1 VLTGNVG
8 SGDRESSA
16 PDADTA
22 RLLVAAA
29 RQLGETLDPERIYD
43 TFHGLLETAVPHD
56 GIVVSSFEPSTRAIR
71 CEYAWTD
78 GNRLDVTTFPVLT
91 LNPEGGGMQSRV
103 IRSGEPILFNDVAE
117 RVERGG
123 TFYNVDA
130 EGNLKK
136 LPDSGPAPTRAAIMV
151 PVKHEGAVVGVVQ
164 VMSDHRHYGEEHLDI
179 VEGLVG
185 LMAAAVR
192 NARLYEAAQREI
204 AARARAEAE
213 QQRLAVSEALAR
225 AIAGERE
232 QAARVLQAVG
242 DGIAFVD
249 DDGVVRLW
257 NRAAELLTGRRAEE
271 AIGSP
276 LSELIA
282 GWEQSEREIPIADDE
297 TRTRS
302 ATIPF
307 ETEHGEELWLSVVA
321 VRTTDG
327 VIYALHDL
335 SEDRRLELAKS
346 DFIATISHE
355 LRTPLAAVLGAAQ
368 TLLREDVDFDEEQT
382 RRLLELIA
390 TQANRLARITDEILL
405 ATRLDRGDIR
415 VARDEVDVNEL
426 VHETVTDFQ
435 GRLPDG
441 LTLDV
446 ATPVAA
452 VAWADRDKLRQVVA
466 NLVDNAIKYSPGGGE
481 IRVSV
486 DEGAESVLVRV
497 ADTGLGIPAVEHER
511 IFEKFY
517 RADPHLLLGANGTGL
532 GLYISRELIERMGGR
547 ITVES
552 EAGVGSA
559 FEIALPSAA
568 PGT

>member
-1 VLTGNVG
+1 VG
-8 SGDRESSA
+8 RGDRGPSA

-22 RLLVAAA
+22 GLLLAAA

-56 GIVVSSFEPSTRAIR
+56 GIVVSSFAPSTLAIR

-78 GNRLDVTTFPVLT
+78 GNRLDATRFPVLT

-117 RVERGG
+117 RVEEQDG
-123 TFYNVDA
+123 TFYTVDG

-151 PVKHEGAVVGVVQ
+151 PVKHEGEVVGVVQ
-164 VMSDHRHYGEEHLDI
+164 VMSDRRHYGEEHLEV

-192 NARLYEAAQREI
+192 NARLYESAQREMV
-204 AARARAEAE
+204 ARTHAEAE
-213 QQRLAVSEALAR
+213 QRRLAVSEAWAR
-225 AIAGERE
+225 AIATERE
-232 QAARVLQAVG
+232 QAARVLQAVC

-249 DDGVVRLW
+249 DDGIVRLW
-257 NRAAELLTGRRAEE
+257 NRAAELLTGRRAED

-282 GWEQSEREIPIADDE
+282 GWDQSEREIPVADGD
-297 TRTRS
+297 TRTGS
-302 ATIPF
+302 TTVPV
-307 ETEHGEELWLSVVA
+307 ETEHGEELWLSVIA

-327 VIYALHDL
+327 VIYAFRDL
-335 SEDRRLELAKS
+335 SEDRHLEVARS
-346 DFIATISHE
+346 DLIATISHE

-368 TLLREDVDFDEEQT
+368 TLLREDVDFDEEQS

-405 ATRLDRGDIR
+405 ATRLDRGDLR
-415 VARDEVDVNEL
+415 VARVEVDVGE
-426 VHETVTDFQ
+426 VVSETVTDFQ
-435 GRLPDG
+435 RRLPERV
-441 LTLDV
+441 TLEV
-446 ATPVAA
+446 ATPSDV
-452 VAWADRDKLRQVVA
+452 VAWADRDKLRQVLA
-466 NLVDNAIKYSPGGGE
+466 NLVDNAIKYSPDGGDV
-481 IRVSV
+481 RVSV
-486 DEGAESVLVRV
+486 EANDGSVLIRV
-497 ADTGLGIPAVEHER
+497 ADTGLGIAAVEHER

-517 RADPHLLLGANGTGL
+517 RADPHLLRGATGTGL
-532 GLYISRELIERMGGR
+532 GLYICRELIERMDGR
-547 ITVES
+547 ITVQS
-552 EAGVGSA
+552 EAGVGSM
-559 FEIALPSAA
+559 FEVALPIAG
-568 PGT
+568 PPP